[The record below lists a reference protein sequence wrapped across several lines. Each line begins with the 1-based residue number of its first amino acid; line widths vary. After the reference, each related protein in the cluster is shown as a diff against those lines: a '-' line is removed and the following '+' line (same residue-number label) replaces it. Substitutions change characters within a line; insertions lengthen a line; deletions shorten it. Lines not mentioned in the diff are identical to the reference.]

1 MYFEDRLGSS
11 AMTAASV
18 AAYLG
23 RILETNDVRELC
35 AIAAE
40 IRRAHEGDAEA
51 ETVARHAELK
61 RRRLLATK

>member
-1 MYFEDRLGSS
+1 
-11 AMTAASV
+11 MTAASV